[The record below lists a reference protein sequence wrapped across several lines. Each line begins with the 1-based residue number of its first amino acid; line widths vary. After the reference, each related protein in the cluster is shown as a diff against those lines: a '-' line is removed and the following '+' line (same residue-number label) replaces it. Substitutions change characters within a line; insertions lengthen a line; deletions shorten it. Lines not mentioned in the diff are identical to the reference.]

1 MLFFSHLLRKQKTG
15 SRGQFSKIQN
25 RPNKL
30 EIEIPLCAT
39 LFLTYLFVLKL
50 LVIGGVDQNDPDSSK
65 TTEIIDRNGAMPGP
79 DLPCAF
85 SHHCVTQIN
94 EISAIILGG
103 ISGIQPEATR
113 TLWLELY
120 YDHFSKT
127 TEGPSMIGNGRI
139 NHACTTIRAD
149 NGSIYVIAAGGF
161 KAVTLDG
168 LDGEENPVLETS
180 EILRIDNDLSGSFSP
195 GKYEIIYIWIFM

>member
-1 MLFFSHLLRKQKTG
+1 MKLNCNQ
-15 SRGQFSKIQN
+15 
-25 RPNKL
+25 NKL

-50 LVIGGVDQNDPDSSK
+50 LVIGGVDQNYPDSRK
-65 TTEIIDRNGAMPGP
+65 TTEIIDRTGAMPGP

-85 SHHCVTQIN
+85 SHHCVAQIN

-103 ISGIQPEATR
+103 ISGIQPETTR
-113 TLWLELY
+113 TLWLELHS
-120 YDHFSKT
+120 DTFSPI

-149 NGSIYVIAAGGF
+149 DGSNYVIAAGG
-161 KAVTLDG
+161 LDG
-168 LDGEENPVLETS
+168 KDFNHLLETS
-180 EILRIDNDLSGSFSP
+180 EILHIDNDLSGSFSP
-195 GKYEIIYIWIFM
+195 GIYYKIIHIWVFM

>member
-1 MLFFSHLLRKQKTG
+1 MKLNCNQ
-15 SRGQFSKIQN
+15 
-25 RPNKL
+25 NKL

-50 LVIGGVDQNDPDSSK
+50 LVIGGVDQNYPDSRK
-65 TTEIIDRNGAMPGP
+65 TTEIIDRTGAMPGP

-103 ISGIQPEATR
+103 ISGIQPETTR
-113 TLWLELY
+113 TLWLELHS
-120 YDHFSKT
+120 DTFSPI

-168 LDGEENPVLETS
+168 LDGKENPVLETS
-180 EILRIDNDLSGSFSP
+180 EILHIDNDLSGSFSP
-195 GKYEIIYIWIFM
+195 GKYEIIYILVFM